1 MNIKS
6 FFVAA
11 SAVCTLAGCGSM
23 DERAYSLLAAYPV
36 GGKPVKAFAPSGKPV
51 PCPAGGSADS
61 CTIPIK
67 VTDPSCDADKI
78 VLEDFVELGD
88 ISRKKRITWTLPA
101 GYVFCPRAGD
111 GVFLKDPNVP
121 DDLFD
126 PVNAAGCSPDF
137 VWKRKKS
144 DGKDYEYL
152 IRFRSALKVC
162 GVKDPWARN

>member
-6 FFVAA
+6 FLVAA
-11 SAVCTLAGCGSM
+11 SAVCALAGCGSM

-36 GGKPVKAFAPSGKPV
+36 GGKPVKAFAPSGGRPV

-61 CTIPIK
+61 YTIPIK

-78 VLEDFVELGD
+78 VLR
-88 ISRKKRITWTLPA
+88 ISWSWGIFSHKKRITWPLPA
-101 GYVFCPRAGD
+101 GYVFRPRAGD

-126 PVNAAGCSPDF
+126 PVNAAGCSPEF
-137 VWKRKKS
+137 VW
-144 DGKDYEYL
+144 E
-152 IRFRSALKVC
+152 AQEV
-162 GVKDPWARN
+162 